1 MWVAL
6 VRSLWGMK
14 TRTLLLLAVTC
25 GLVILLAGSVKL
37 FLITEKS
44 PPAHLAVGQSGTIGD
59 MKVSVVS
66 AKRELDLMLV
76 AVTLVGA
83 DDPNGATTWVLGS
96 GTDANLAPVAAPSVV
111 GAQCGATKA
120 AEPTSCVLAFVTSS
134 KRGVLRYE
142 RAQEAVRWD
151 IDLP

>member
-44 PPAHLAVGQSGTIGD
+44 PPAHLAVGQSATIGD

-83 DDPNGATTWVLGS
+83 DDPNGATTWKLGL
-96 GTDANLAPVAAPSVV
+96 GTDANLAPVATPPEA
-111 GAQCGATKA
+111 GAQCAATKA
-120 AEPTSCVLAFVTSS
+120 TQPTSCVLAFVTS
-134 KRGVLRYE
+134 KTLGVLLYE
-142 RAQEAVRWD
+142 RAGETRRWD